1 MGYTQYQDYRRR
13 EMRITVAQD
22 LSKMLGYD
30 FNTVLKLL
38 EFHKVFGNW
47 SLWELNHRPVNIE
60 ELAELVAEEVE

>member
-1 MGYTQYQDYRRR
+1 MGFVQYQDYRRR

-30 FNTVLKLL
+30 FNTVLRLL
-38 EFHKVFGNW
+38 ECHKVFGNW
-47 SLWELNHRPVNIE
+47 SLWELNHRPVCIE